1 MADQPIL
8 MAAFGEDFVET
19 RILSEANS
27 VKYWLRAYATHAN
40 AVPNKPVLSING
52 TDSDYSSSLR
62 RGINVIQVNTNAFSN
77 IKSFDVTTDDS
88 NTNNKAFI
96 EYVNSLRSGLFVI
109 MTHERF
115 QSSPAIDAWFKSK
128 WSESWTGSN
137 FSKEF
142 PNSAYVGIL
151 GAGKNRILT
160 EAFYANDGKLKE
172 DSRAKVDTVYDN
184 VGDVGY
190 TGCSYR
196 SIEDTNEYS
205 DSTGYEYK
213 RYPVQNESISKIS
226 NYGLAPNDSIY
237 MVCDMYA
244 SKSLLDAGSTTR
256 ANLRWFKGTTMLSSS
271 VSLEVPRNGADR
283 WLRFERYTAV
293 PADADGFTIVV
304 SRYPKTSVVGDSKI
318 RNLVFVQTA
327 HGEQLNNVLQ
337 EFGVNGI
344 RMNKGVEGGTTMIM
358 ELPNSKVDPSG
369 TIPVQS
375 FKETSD

>member
-1 MADQPIL
+1 MAEPIL

-27 VKYWLRAYATHAN
+27 VKYWLKAYATHSN
-40 AVPNKPVLSING
+40 AVPNKPELNING
-52 TDSDYSSSLR
+52 AFDMTSSLR
-62 RGINVIQVNTNAFSN
+62 RGINVVQVNGNSFINFKT
-77 IKSFDVTTDDS
+77 FDVTTDD
-88 NTNNKAFI
+88 NNANNKAFV
-96 EYVNSLRSGLFVI
+96 EYANGLTSGLYII

-115 QSSPAIDAWFKSK
+115 QSSPLIDRWFKNK
-128 WSESWTGSN
+128 WSASWPGSD
-137 FSKEF
+137 FSKSF
-142 PNSAYVGIL
+142 PNSAYVGVL
-151 GAGKNRILT
+151 GAAKGRILI
-160 EAFYANDGKLKE
+160 ESFYGNDGVVKE

-190 TGCSYR
+190 TGCPYR

-213 RYPVQNESISKIS
+213 RYPVQNESISKIAD
-226 NYGLAPNDSIY
+226 YGLSPGDAVFL
-237 MVCDMYA
+237 VCDLYA

-256 ANLRWFKGTTMLSSS
+256 ASLRWFKGTSLLSSN
-271 VSLEVPRNGADR
+271 VSLEIPKNGADR
-283 WLRFERYTAV
+283 WLRFEIFTAV
-293 PADADGFTIVV
+293 PTDADGFTIVV

-318 RNLVFVQTA
+318 KNLVFVQTS
-327 HGEQLNNVLQ
+327 HGEQLNSVIQ

-369 TIPVQS
+369 IIPVQS
-375 FKETSD
+375 FRETSD